1 MATFFKQ
8 IKDSL
13 SWLWIYSLCFLVV
26 FNFIFL
32 PRFANSGETFGMYI
46 IASFFLQ
53 LLTFILFPLAIVTLN
68 KIISQV
74 NPIAKAIVLFLS
86 FEVVLLLFIGNV
98 SLFGLFE
105 TPTPNV
111 TRDLQSDLLTFHKN
125 RDFGLSI
132 SSLTSV
138 VVYFFTTII
147 SKKLHQPPLTQDL

>member
-13 SWLWIYSLCFLVV
+13 KWLWIYSLCFLVV

-32 PRFANSGETFGMYI
+32 PRFADGGDTFGMFI

-68 KIISQV
+68 KVFRQV
-74 NPIAKAIVLFLS
+74 NPTAKAIVLFLS

-105 TPTPNV
+105 TQTPTV
-111 TRDLQSDLLTFHKN
+111 SGDLQSDLLTFHKN

-132 SSLTSV
+132 SSLTGV
-138 VVYFFTTII
+138 VIYFITTTI
-147 SKKLHQPPLTQDL
+147 SNKRQKQPRTKYL